1 MMSINNAGLAIRH
14 LQRVEAFFDTLIS
27 FAPSGTKRKTDAA
40 KLRRFYINSAK
51 NQPFSLIL
59 AKQSLQ

>member
-1 MMSINNAGLAIRH
+1 MMSINNAGLAIRTFSVSK
-14 LQRVEAFFDTLIS
+14 LFFDTLIS
-27 FAPSGTKRKTDAA
+27 LAPSSTKRKTGAA